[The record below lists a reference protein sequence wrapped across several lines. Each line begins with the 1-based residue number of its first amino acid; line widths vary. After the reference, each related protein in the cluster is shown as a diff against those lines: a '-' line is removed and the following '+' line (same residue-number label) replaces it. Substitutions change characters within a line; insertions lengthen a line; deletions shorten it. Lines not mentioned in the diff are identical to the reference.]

1 MSLFGNIGGALSGV
15 LGQLQGGNKAG
26 ILDEALQKGG
36 LCGLSGVVD
45 KLRQSGFGKEVDSWL
60 GGGSN
65 LPISA
70 DQLRTALGN
79 EEVQKIAAHFGI
91 PVDGVLKLLEQHLP
105 QAVDQAS
112 PDGQIDPDAVQ
123 AAAKS

>member
-36 LCGLSGVVD
+36 LGGLSGVVD

-91 PVDGVLKLLEQHLP
+91 PVDRVSKMLEQYLP

-123 AAAKS
+123 AADKS